1 MMDPWIEKMLDGRAV
16 SNVLVDELEISVRTY
31 NCLKNLGIRTVG
43 QLATT
48 TEAELLRT
56 QNFGRRSM
64 KELKEILS
72 TLGVELGSTTVVSIE
87 QQMNRAMARA
97 RAAKVAY
104 AEAVLEVQRI
114 AKRMVDEDLEEVVA

>member
-1 MMDPWIEKMLDGRAV
+1 MDPWIEKMLDGRAV